1 MITAKLKLICLRK
14 ANGLRN
20 INRIYFTGITQL
32 LTLLLI
38 CNISYMS
45 WASEGDDEHWQ
56 QESNYQ
62 ISADLDVENHVLKG
76 HINIE
81 YTSHSPKA
89 ISSIYIHVWPNAY
102 SSKETEFAKQ
112 FLENESPEF
121 EHAKADELGKID
133 GLAFKIDGENAKWFY
148 DRNSPD
154 IVKINLRKGLSQGET
169 ITISTPF
176 TVTVPKLFSRMGR
189 SNDDYVFTQW
199 YPKPAVFDEE
209 GWNQMAYLDQ
219 GEFYSEFGKFEVE
232 LTVPSDYTIA
242 ATGLLTDEKDNGGSK
257 TLKFEQDK
265 IHDFA
270 WFASKN
276 FKRLTDEV
284 VLPNGHKVE
293 LNTFYLSHD
302 SEAWK
307 KSTLWMK
314 KSVELFSDLIGPY
327 PYDHCTVVQ
336 GPLGAGAGMEYP
348 MITIVSDVREEKILE
363 EIIVHEIAHNW
374 WYGILASNERKSPWI
389 DEGFTSYYEKR
400 YLDQYG
406 RYETPLYK
414 LSQKK
419 VGKVFGLEDFEVN
432 TEEKMFAASQH
443 RHNTRQAIG
452 TSSEKLTPTNYY
464 SSIYIEAPMAI
475 KYLESYM
482 GASTF
487 DDMIRSFYEE
497 YKFKL
502 IDGDDLRNHF
512 EDYSGASLKWFFDDL
527 IYADNNI
534 DIGLKK
540 SMKEKNGYE
549 VTVKNNTNVQ
559 MPVPVSGV
567 KDGNVVKT
575 IWTKPFKF
583 ETTTFLEGEYD
594 EIIVDINKTI
604 PEANLKN
611 NFLRSEKYLQR
622 YRPLRPK
629 LAYGIEN
636 PRKSHL
642 YFMPVVGGNAYDK
655 LMLGVAIY
663 NRVRPAKNFEY
674 ELVPMYSFGAKTLV
688 GLANISYQHNMEHPK
703 VSAFVLDLQMKR
715 FTYNDKPLD
724 DLFYFK
730 IAPRVTMKFDHLEA
744 RKKIKHSLSYRLIY
758 VGKRFG
764 ALDEAQGQT
773 ETQFVERINRYRI
786 NEYQYM
792 FENAKTLMP
801 HSASLT
807 MHQTP
812 YMVRLTADAKAK
824 FYFKIF
830 QHSKFNSAV
839 SVRWFGGAFPYNDV
853 PLQNRGFFS
862 IPAGGISGR
871 ADFLMDYYYTG
882 RYKVDGFHSQQYNS
896 AAGGFTNVATFRDI
910 SGSEK
915 WVTTVNLK
923 FSPIKIGEIFEPKL
937 YVDFGL
943 LRDRVF
949 VDEFTTET
957 LFDFGASLTFMDNA
971 IAVNFPFFSSNNIKN
986 ANAQYGYGE
995 RISFTVNLN
1004 QLNPHKKIR
1013 KLDQ

>member
-1 MITAKLKLICLRK
+1 MVTAKLKLICLRK

-20 INRIYFTGITQL
+20 INRIYFMRLTQL
-32 LTLLLI
+32 LTLVLI
-38 CNISYMS
+38 CCVPYTS
-45 WASEGDDEHWQ
+45 WASEDDKTHWQ
-56 QESNYQ
+56 QENNYQ
-62 ISADLDVENHVLKG
+62 ISADLDTESHTLKG

-89 ISSIYIHVWPNAY
+89 ISTIYIHVWPNAY

-112 FLENESPEF
+112 FLENEF
-121 EHAKADELGKID
+121 TDFAQARTDEMGKID
-133 GLAFKIDGENAKWFY
+133 DLAFQIDGENAKWVY
-148 DRNSPD
+148 DRKSPD
-154 IVKINLRKGLSQGET
+154 IVKINLRKGLNQGET
-169 ITISTPF
+169 IVISTPF
-176 TVTVPKLFSRMGR
+176 TVSVPKAFSRMGR
-189 SNDDYVFTQW
+189 ANEDYIFTQW

-209 GWNQMAYLDQ
+209 GWNQMPYLDQ
-219 GEFYSEFGKFEVE
+219 GEFYAEFGKFEVE

-242 ATGLLTDEKDNGGSK
+242 ATGLLVEEKENGEIK

-276 FKRLTDEV
+276 FNRISDEV
-284 VLPNGHKVE
+284 TLPNGHKVE
-293 LNTFYLSHD
+293 LNTYYLSKD
-302 SEAWK
+302 NDAWK
-307 KSTLWMK
+307 KSVIWMK
-314 KSVELFSDLIGPY
+314 KAVELFSDLIGPY

-336 GPLGAGAGMEYP
+336 GPIGADAGMEYP

-400 YLDQYG
+400 YLEKYG
-406 RYETPLYK
+406 RFETPLYK

-419 VGKVFGLEDFEVN
+419 FGKIFGLEDLEVD

-452 TSSEKLTPTNYY
+452 TSSEKLTTTNYY

-482 GASTF
+482 GQAAF
-487 DDMIRSFYEE
+487 DDMLRSFYEKH
-497 YKFKL
+497 KFQL
-502 IDGDDLRNHF
+502 IDGKDLRKHF
-512 EDYSGASLKWFFDDL
+512 EEYSGTSLKWFFDDL
-527 IYADNNI
+527 IYADDNI

-559 MPVPVSGV
+559 MPVPVSGI

-575 IWTKPFKF
+575 IWTKPFRF

-604 PEANLKN
+604 PEANVKN
-611 NFLRSEKYLQR
+611 NFLYSEKFFQKR
-622 YRPLRPK
+622 RPIRPK
-629 LAYGIEN
+629 FAYGIEN

-642 YFMPVVGGNAYDK
+642 YFMPVIGGNAYDK
-655 LMLGVAIY
+655 TMLGVAIY
-663 NRVRPAKNFEY
+663 NRVRPAKNFEF
-674 ELVPMYSFGAKTLV
+674 ELIPMYSFGAKTLV
-688 GLANISYQHNMEHPK
+688 GLTNMSYQHNMDHPR

-715 FTYNDKPLD
+715 FTYNDKPIE

-730 IAPRVTMKFDHLEA
+730 IAPRITMKFDHPEA
-744 RKKIKHSLSYRLIY
+744 RSKIKHSLSYRLIY
-758 VGKRFG
+758 VGKRDG
-764 ALDEAQGQT
+764 VLASDQ
-773 ETQFVERINRYRI
+773 VEPRVFKVAINRIRV
-786 NEYQYM
+786 NEYQYK
-792 FENAKTLMP
+792 FENPLTLMP
-801 HSASLT
+801 HSASVT

-812 YMVRLTADAKAK
+812 YMVRFTADAQAK
-824 FYFKIF
+824 FHFKIF
-830 QHSKFNSAV
+830 QQSKFNSAV
-839 SVRWFGGAFPYNDV
+839 SVRWFGGAFAYNDI
-853 PLQNRGFFS
+853 PLVNKANFAIS
-862 IPAGGISGR
+862 AGGVSGR
-871 ADFLMDYYYTG
+871 QDFLMDYYYTG
-882 RYKVDGFHSQQYNS
+882 RYKVEGLHSQQYNA
-896 AAGGFTNVATFRDI
+896 AAGGFTNTATFRNI
-910 SGSEK
+910 QGSEK

-937 YVDFGL
+937 YMDFGL

-949 VDEFTTET
+949 VGEYNTEK
-957 LFDFGASLTFMDNA
+957 LFDVGASLTFFDNA
-971 IAVNFPFFSSNNIKN
+971 IAVNLPFYSSKNIRDIN
-986 ANAQYGYGE
+986 AAYGYGE